1 MGEEDWFSVSI
12 LGRWSSPLYGLK
24 IRLKLSE
31 GSRKGEGSSP
41 AHRGTAHCAPTPKR
55 VRDSLFQSQV

>member
-12 LGRWSSPLYGLK
+12 LGRWLSFFYGFK

-31 GSRKGEGSSP
+31 GLRKGEGSSFVY
-41 AHRGTAHCAPTPKR
+41 RGIAYCVFILKR
-55 VRDSLFQSQV
+55 VRDSLF